1 MEKDTKLKNFIKTT
15 IREFLNESIS
25 KKDIDVYRMSLY
37 PDKGKKRGSDEMIDK
52 IGQKLKNNDATKI
65 SYTRRSDDG
74 VDVEFSIGDIK
85 YKAIFNHTG
94 TCEKLE
100 KY

>member
-1 MEKDTKLKNFIKTT
+1 MNLKTFNPNFKFVGGT
-15 IREFLNESIS
+15 IFWVDNNVL
-25 KKDIDVYRMSLY
+25 KKYFT
-37 PDKGKKRGSDEMIDK
+37 DEMIDK

-74 VDVEFSIGDIK
+74 VDVEFSIRDIK